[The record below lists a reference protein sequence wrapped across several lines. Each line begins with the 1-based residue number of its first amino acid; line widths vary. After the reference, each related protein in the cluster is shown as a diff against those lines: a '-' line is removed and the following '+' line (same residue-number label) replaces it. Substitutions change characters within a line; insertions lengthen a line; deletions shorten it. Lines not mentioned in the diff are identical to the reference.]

1 MGWDGGGGGHW
12 LGVPTP
18 AMTYYVFD
26 FCESSLKSGNHAGLM
41 SLRLRLRF
49 ESLGSRGRV

>member
-1 MGWDGGGGGHW
+1 MGHW

-18 AMTYYVFD
+18 AMTYNVFD

-41 SLRLRLRF
+41 SLRVRLRLR
-49 ESLGSRGRV
+49 S